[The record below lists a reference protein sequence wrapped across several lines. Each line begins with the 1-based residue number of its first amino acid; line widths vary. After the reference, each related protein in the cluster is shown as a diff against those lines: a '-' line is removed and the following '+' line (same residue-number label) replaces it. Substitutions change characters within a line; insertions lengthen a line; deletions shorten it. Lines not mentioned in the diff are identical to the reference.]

1 MTFRTLTEFDF
12 PALYECFCEAFS
24 DYKISME
31 LSKVDFLERMNRI
44 GYRPQLS
51 GGAFEN
57 EKMVGFIITGFG
69 NYEGK
74 LTTYNGGTGV
84 IPHFRKQKIAERL
97 YEFLIDEFRK
107 EGVKLALLEV
117 ISDNKPAVELYK
129 NLGFGVSRTLSCFS
143 LSDEFDNRKCKLPI
157 RISKVD
163 LPDWETYRKFY
174 FGWICWQNQAESITR
189 NLRNETVLEVYLKTK
204 TIGFA
209 IFNPT
214 SGKISQIAI
223 SENHRNSLVAHN
235 LLRAIQK
242 MSHTKR
248 VGMLNVDEENKSA
261 IRFFE
266 QSGFSIFTRQ
276 YEMRLELGRNQ

>member
-1 MTFRTLTEFDF
+1 MTFRTFTEFDF

-24 DYKISME
+24 DYQISME

-44 GYRPQLS
+44 GYSPRLS
-51 GGAFEN
+51 GGAYEE

-69 NYEGK
+69 NFEGEP
-74 LTTYNGGTGV
+74 TAYNGGTGV
-84 IPHFRKQKIAERL
+84 IPNFRKQKIAERL
-97 YEFLIDEFRK
+97 YEFLIAEYRK

-117 ISDNKPAVELYK
+117 ISGNEPAIELYNK
-129 NLGFGVSRTLSCFS
+129 LGFKISRTLSCFS
-143 LSDEFDNRKCKLPI
+143 LSDELENRKCKLPI
-157 RISKVD
+157 RISKID
-163 LPDWETYRKFY
+163 LPDWKTYQKFY
-174 FGWICWQNQAESITR
+174 SGWICWQNQADSVTR
-189 NLRNETVLEVYLKTK
+189 NLRNEIVLEVYLKTK

-209 IFNPT
+209 TFNPT
-214 SGKISQIAI
+214 SGKISQIAV

-248 VGMLNVDEENKSA
+248 VGMLNVDEANKSA

-266 QSGFSIFTRQ
+266 QAGFAVFIRQ
-276 YEMRLELGRNQ
+276 YEMKLVLGNQV